1 MLVTGRKQAVT
12 MGTGVMDM
20 NGKPILLSKGLPFR
34 RETDQQS
41 ETKQKRNYKT
51 VKALL

>member
-1 MLVTGRKQAVT
+1 MAGRKQAVT
-12 MGTGVMDM
+12 MGTGVMDA
-20 NGKPILLSKGLPFR
+20 NGKPILLSRGLPFR

-41 ETKQKRNYKT
+41 EMKQKRNYKT